1 MDNTGL
7 FMNQTLGA
15 TKIAGFY
22 LWEKFSFSQYG
33 YAAAM
38 SYLMLLF
45 ALLVSYLNARWL
57 SPEEV

>member
-1 MDNTGL
+1 
-7 FMNQTLGA
+7 MNQTLGA

-22 LWEKFSFSQYG
+22 LWERFSFGQYG

-38 SYLMLLF
+38 SYLMLIF